1 MSGPIRN
8 STPLATKRA
17 RRLRLNMTDLE
28 HKLWRSLRHKDV
40 GFRFRR
46 QHPIG
51 DYVLDFFCWE
61 AMLCVEVDG
70 EFHDRNPARDSKRDA
85 WLAEQG
91 IATQRF
97 STVDLIEN
105 FDGVLEAIYSQCCER
120 ASRVPFGPHP
130 DPPPQAGEGEG
141 R

>member
-1 MSGPIRN
+1 
-8 STPLATKRA
+8 
-17 RRLRLNMTDLE
+17 MTDLE
-28 HKLWRSLRHKDV
+28 RKLWQALRLKSL

-46 QHPIG
+46 QHPVG

-61 AMLCVEVDG
+61 GMLCVEVDG
-70 EFHDRNPARDSKRDA
+70 EFHDRNPARDMKRDA
-85 WLAEQG
+85 WLAGQG
-91 IATQRF
+91 IVTQRF

-105 FDGVLEAIYSQCCER
+105 FDGVLETIYDLCCER
-120 ASRVPFGPHP
+120 AGRVPFGPHP